1 MTDAMKPLMRVLAGE
16 RVDPPP
22 IWLMRQAGRYL
33 PEYRE
38 TRARAKTFLDFCYA
52 PALCAEV
59 AFQPL
64 RRYDF
69 DAAIVFSD
77 ILVIPDALGVRV
89 SFEDGEGP
97 RLAPVSPEAVARL
110 DPAQVTTRL
119 GPVYEALERTRA
131 GLSPHQALIGFAGS
145 PWTLAVYMIQGAGGR
160 DHTPARVWAM
170 THRDAFARLLEV
182 LAEAIARH
190 LEAQVRAGAEALQ
203 LFDSWSDG
211 LSDAMFAEAVLAP
224 TARVLAR
231 LKHMGVTAP
240 VIGFPRGCGA
250 HLARYAE
257 LPGLAAI
264 GVDTSQPG
272 ASVQALPKGL
282 AAQGAVDP
290 AALIAGGAA
299 LEASVDASLRDFS
312 GRPHIFNLGHGIL
325 PQTPPDHVAS
335 LVRRVRG
342 G

>member
-1 MTDAMKPLMRVLAGE
+1 MSDIGKPFMRVLAGE

-38 TRARAKTFLDFCYA
+38 TRARSKTFLDFCYA

-89 SFEDGEGP
+89 SFEEGEGP
-97 RLAPVSPEAVARL
+97 KLSPVTAESVASL
-110 DPAQVTTRL
+110 DPTRIVTRL
-119 GPVYEALERTRA
+119 GPVYEALERTKA
-131 GLSPHQALIGFAGS
+131 GLTSRQALIGFAGA

-170 THRDAFARLLEV
+170 TQPSAFAHLMDV
-182 LAEAIARH
+182 LVESIALH
-190 LEAQVRAGAEALQ
+190 LEAQVKAGAEALQ

-211 LSDAMFAEAVLAP
+211 LSDAMFDQAVIKP
-224 TARVLAR
+224 TAAVLAR
-231 LKHMGVTAP
+231 LKALGVTAP

-250 HLARYAE
+250 HLARYAS
-257 LPGLAAI
+257 LPGLAAV
-264 GVDTSQPG
+264 GVDTAQPG
-272 ASVQALPKGL
+272 ASIAALPQGL

-299 LEASVDASLRDFS
+299 LDASIDASLRDFS

-325 PQTPPDHVAS
+325 PQTPPEHVAA

-342 G
+342 A